1 MSIQIFVS
9 DMETLIK
16 PTADLIRL
24 ADGFVFTEGPLWDPS
39 SQSLFFSDIP
49 ADTIYRFSDLQGVEI
64 FRKPSNFA
72 NGLAFDHDGR
82 LIACEHRSRRIS
94 RSAGD
99 TINVVVD
106 RYQGKRLNSP
116 NDVIV
121 AKDGSILFT
130 DPLYGLR
137 DGLGGPSEQELS
149 FQGVYRVAP
158 GANEPTLLVDD
169 FEAPNGLALSH
180 DETILYIADTIR
192 RHIRAFNVR
201 DDWTLSGG
209 DILVELKG
217 EEEGKPDGMKL
228 DVEGNVFSTGP
239 GGIWI
244 CTPGGDILGRIK
256 IPEKTSNLAWGD
268 KDYSSLYITASTGL
282 YKIHCLTSGSD

>member
-1 MSIQIFVS
+1 
-9 DMETLIK
+9 
-16 PTADLIRL
+16 
-24 ADGFVFTEGPLWDPS
+24 
-39 SQSLFFSDIP
+39 
-49 ADTIYRFSDLQGVEI
+49 
-64 FRKPSNFA
+64 
-72 NGLAFDHDGR
+72 AFDNDGR
-82 LIACEHRSRRIS
+82 LIACEHRTRRIS

-99 TINVVVD
+99 AISVVVD

-137 DGLGGPSEQELS
+137 DGLGGPGEQEIS

-192 RHIRAFNVR
+192 RHIRTFKVG

-228 DVEGNVFSTGP
+228 DVKGNIFSTGP

-244 CTPGGDILGRIK
+244 CNPDGDILGRIK
-256 IPEKTSNLAWGD
+256 IPEKTSNLAWGGT
-268 KDYSSLYITASTGL
+268 DYSSLYVTASTGL
-282 YKIHCLTSGSD
+282 YKIRCLTSGS